1 MSKSREQLRIA
12 MGEGTKMFTL
22 RAFYKY
28 MDGWGNMHESSYH
41 IQNLS
46 IDPAKAQKKARAYA
60 NKTNMPLIDTSWVFD
75 ANTFDI
81 ERKSKEEL
89 ALLKAEKQQRIAKA
103 KEISAKI
110 DLNYHTIMWCYY
122 MANSCRRFDDLQK
135 VANTP
140 DLDTE
145 NRITVTGKL
154 VHEKGYQTQWGYVQK
169 GIFLLDTGQK
179 VYGSIPSLQDGWI
192 TMGDFVQFDAKI
204 EKPKDFDG
212 IFYFF
217 KRPTKPKLL
226 NKSIKV
232 A

>member
-46 IDPAKAQKKARAYA
+46 IDPTKAQKKARAYA

-81 ERKSKEEL
+81 QRKSKEEL
-89 ALLKAEKQQRIAKA
+89 ALLKAEKEKRIARA
-103 KEISAKI
+103 KEIGAKI
-110 DLNYHTIMWCYY
+110 ELNYHTMMWSYY
-122 MANSCRRFDDLQK
+122 MANSCKRFDDLQK

-140 DLDTE
+140 NLDTE
-145 NRITVTGKL
+145 NRITLVGEL
-154 VHEKGYQTQWGYVQK
+154 VHTKEYMTDWGYVQK
-169 GIFLLDTGQK
+169 GIFLLGTGQK
-179 VYGSIPSLQDGWI
+179 VYGSIPSLKDETI
-192 TMGDFVQFDAKI
+192 KIGDVIQFDAKV
-204 EKPKDFDG
+204 EKPKDFDNT
-212 IFYFF
+212 FYFF